1 MQSTIP
7 QNVYTKK
14 LDESILVVKRT
25 ALFENEAPQ
34 GLVNVNLEKYYLLI
48 HEKKEFLW
56 RSQMEIDQQYK
67 QIIPLFVFLYE
78 DRIFLMQ
85 RSKKPGDAR
94 LAEKYT
100 VGIGG
105 HVRQED
111 LAETSIQEWG
121 QREFHEEIEYQG
133 ALNIKTLG
141 MINDDS
147 NDVGRVH
154 LGFVFLAY
162 GDSDKISIKSELQS
176 GNLVSL
182 EEAIDKG
189 DQLESWTKI
198 IIQTLLQQK

>member
-1 MQSTIP
+1 MQSTAP
-7 QNVYTKK
+7 NNVYTKK
-14 LDESILVVKRT
+14 IDESILVVKRT
-25 ALFENEAPQ
+25 NLFPNEVPQ
-34 GLVNVNLEKYYLLI
+34 GLINVNLNQYYQLI

-56 RSQMEIDQQYK
+56 RSHMEIDQQYK
-67 QIIPLFVFLYE
+67 QIIPIFVFLYE
-78 DRIFLMQ
+78 NKIFLMQ
-85 RSKKPGDAR
+85 RSKTSGDAR
-94 LAEKYT
+94 LNEKYT

-111 LAETSIQEWG
+111 LAEASIQEWG
-121 QREFHEEIEYQG
+121 WREFHEEIEYQG

-162 GDSDKISIKSELQS
+162 GDSNQISIKSELQS
-176 GNLVSL
+176 GSLVSL
-182 EEAIDKG
+182 EEAIQKG

-198 IIQTLLQQK
+198 IIEYLLQIK